1 MGKDAGH
8 RGRPRKLAP
17 KRVILRL
24 TPEEWEALCE
34 VAERED
40 RSASKQA
47 LRFVRGSLRAV
58 IERRASLAA
67 CRALSEER
75 EAASC
80 DQ

>member
-1 MGKDAGH
+1 MGH
-8 RGRPRKLAP
+8 RVRSKKVAT
-17 KRVILRL
+17 KQVILRL

-40 RSASKQA
+40 RSAPKQA

-58 IERRASLAA
+58 IERRESLAA
-67 CRALSEER
+67 CRELSEER

-80 DQ
+80 AQ